1 MLFLRYT
8 KKVFWRK
15 GFMAKKDLN
24 IELNCSFCQKNQ
36 EEVKKLVAGPSVY
49 ICDSCI
55 KLCERIIQEEQQKQK
70 SDFLVDLP
78 TPHGIKEFLDKY
90 IIAQDDA
97 KKILAVAVYNHYK
110 RINASFNNPD
120 IMIQKSNIL
129 LIGPSGSGKT
139 LLAQSLAKLLKVPFC
154 IFDATTLTQAGY
166 VGEDAESI
174 LQSLLSAADNDVE
187 KAAKGIVY
195 IDEIDKIAKK
205 GQGHQGLRDV
215 SGEGVQQSLLKI
227 IEGSVVAVS
236 PRGNKKFNQSEV
248 VHMDTKDILFI
259 CGGAFDGLDKILA
272 HKKGKSLGFMNNIV
286 EINTNKNLETK
297 DLVSYGFIPEFIGRL
312 PITALLNEI
321 KEEELISILS
331 KPKNALIKQYQKLF
345 ALDGIELN
353 FTQDALVQIAKKAL
367 MKKTGARGLRSI
379 LEDTLLEIMYK
390 LPTMTDVQTCTI
402 TKDVIDNNQLPL
414 LSFKKQQK
422 LA

>member
-1 MLFLRYT
+1 
-8 KKVFWRK
+8 
-15 GFMAKKDLN
+15 MAKKDAD

-55 KLCERIIQEEQQKQK
+55 KLCERIIQEEQHQQKR
-70 SDFLVDLP
+70 DFLLDLP
-78 TPHGIKEFLDKY
+78 TPRFIKDFLDTY

-120 IMIQKSNIL
+120 VNIQKSNIL

-166 VGEDAESI
+166 VGEDAENI
-174 LQSLLSAADNDVE
+174 LQSLLGAADNDVE
-187 KAAKGIVY
+187 KASKGIVY

-205 GQGHQGLRDV
+205 GQGSQGIRDV

-236 PRGNKKFNQSEV
+236 PRGNKKFNPSEQT

-259 CGGAFDGLDKILA
+259 CGGAFEGLDKILA
-272 HKKGKSLGFMNNIV
+272 HKKGKALGFMNHI
-286 EINTNKNLETK
+286 ESINASKSLETQ
-297 DLVSYGFIPEFIGRL
+297 DLISYGFIPEFIGRL
-312 PITALLNEI
+312 PIIALLNEI

-345 ALDGIELN
+345 ALDGINLGFSEE
-353 FTQDALVQIAKKAL
+353 ALVEIAKKAL
-367 MKKTGARGLRSI
+367 SKKTGARGLRSV
-379 LEDTLLEIMYK
+379 LEDVLLDIMYK
-390 LPTMTDVQTCTI
+390 LPTMSDVETCTI
-402 TKDVIDNNQLPL
+402 TKEVINNNQPPL
-414 LSFKKQQK
+414 LSFKAQQK